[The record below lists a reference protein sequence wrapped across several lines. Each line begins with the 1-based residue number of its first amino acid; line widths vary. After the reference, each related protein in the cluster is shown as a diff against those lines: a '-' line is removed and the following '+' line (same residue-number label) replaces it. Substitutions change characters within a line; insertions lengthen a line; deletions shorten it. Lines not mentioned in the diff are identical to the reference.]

1 MILDFFPRN
10 YDLFYKTAI
19 FINSY
24 LKCNINK
31 MCYVNTIVFKSLE
44 CCYEKSDF
52 VYNCS
57 KPEVFKLWF
66 VNFACIGRDN
76 YVDSWFSQI
85 DVVLRIVC

>member
-31 MCYVNTIVFKSLE
+31 MCYVNTIVFKSLK

-52 VYNCS
+52 IYS
-57 KPEVFKLWF
+57 SPESEILEFGLA
-66 VNFACIGRDN
+66 NIACTCRDN
-76 YVDSWFSQI
+76 NVDAW
-85 DVVLRIVC
+85 CG